1 MLPGGPVS
9 SRDPA
14 VAAARFSWE
23 EGLARLA
30 EPAPAAVVR
39 ARRRIMAAVND
50 ELRRRV
56 GLTFT
61 LADLAR
67 VYDGASAWYLDLAA
81 RAAPREPDSWDPAV
95 ALDAA
100 FAGYSR
106 QAVDARL

>member
-1 MLPGGPVS
+1 MS

-14 VAAARFSWE
+14 VAAARFSWD
-23 EGLARLA
+23 EGLARLSQ
-30 EPAPAAVVR
+30 PAPPAVVR
-39 ARRRIMAAVND
+39 ARGRIMSAVND

-67 VYDGASAWYLDLAA
+67 AYDAAASWYLDLAA
-81 RAAPREPDSWDPAV
+81 RVAPREPDAWDPAV

-106 QAVDARL
+106 QASDARL

>member
-1 MLPGGPVS
+1 MTS

-14 VAAARFSWE
+14 VAAARFSWD
-23 EGLARLA
+23 EGLRRLSQ
-30 EPAPAAVVR
+30 PAPPAVAR
-39 ARRRIMAAVND
+39 ARRRIVAAVDD

-67 VYDGASAWYLDLAA
+67 AYDGASSWYLDLAA
-81 RAAPREPDSWDPAV
+81 RVAPREPASWDPAV

-100 FAGYSR
+100 FAAYSR